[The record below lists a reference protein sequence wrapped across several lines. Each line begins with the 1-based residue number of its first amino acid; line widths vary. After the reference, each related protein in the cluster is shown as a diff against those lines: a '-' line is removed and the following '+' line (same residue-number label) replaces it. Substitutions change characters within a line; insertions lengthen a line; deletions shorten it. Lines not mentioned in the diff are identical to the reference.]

1 MKRNLI
7 IMALLL
13 ASMTIVNA
21 DDRPVTFNQLPSAA
35 QTFINKNYPDDKV
48 SFATVDDDFIRP
60 DYHVALVSRVMLQF
74 ENDGSLEKVETR
86 NGNIPEGIIPV
97 QISQAV
103 NSYYPDATILGY
115 EVGRRSYEVKLSN
128 RLELK
133 FNSRFELVEL
143 DD

>member
-1 MKRNLI
+1 
-7 IMALLL
+7 MALLL

-60 DYHVALVSRVMLQF
+60 DYHVALVSGVMLQF

>member
-60 DYHVALVSRVMLQF
+60 DYHVALVSGVMLQF

-97 QISQAV
+97 QILQAV
-103 NSYYPDATILGY
+103 NSYYPDATILSY

>member
-60 DYHVALVSRVMLQF
+60 DYHVALVSGVMLQF

>member
-35 QTFINKNYPDDKV
+35 QTFINKNYPGDKV

-60 DYHVALVSRVMLQF
+60 DYHVALVSGVMLQF

-97 QISQAV
+97 QILQAV